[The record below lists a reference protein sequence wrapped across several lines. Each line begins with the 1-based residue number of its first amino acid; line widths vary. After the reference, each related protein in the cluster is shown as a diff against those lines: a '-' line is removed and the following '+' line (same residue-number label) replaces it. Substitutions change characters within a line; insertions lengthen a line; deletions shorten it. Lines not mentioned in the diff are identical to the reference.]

1 MWAIK
6 MIKTLTEWYHRYLSD
21 PQAVVLAFLLIFGF
35 AIIIYMGVMLMPAL
49 AALVIAYLLEGL
61 VRFMQARNVK
71 RLSAVILVFSLFIA
85 FLVFFF
91 GGVVPLVSSQLT
103 QFVKD
108 VPTYFGLA
116 QQALLQIPEHVSYVT
131 DSEIRDILD
140 QVNKEI
146 AIFGQQVVTGTLAS
160 IPGILTVI
168 VYAILVPM
176 LVFFF
181 LKDKNILL
189 KWCFSFLPKQRD
201 LMSGVWREVDQ
212 QIGNYVRGKVW
223 EIFIVGIATYI
234 VFVLFGLKYALLLSA
249 LVGLSVLI
257 PYIGATVVSL
267 PVAAI
272 AYVQWGVSSDFWYL
286 ILAYFIV
293 QALDGN
299 LLVPLLFQKV
309 VNLHPVAIIVSI
321 LVFGG
326 LWGFWGVFFAIPLGT
341 LVNAL
346 LIAWPRIGREEASA
360 ELNQV

>member
-1 MWAIK
+1 
-6 MIKTLTEWYHRYLSD
+6 MIKILTEWYHRYLSD
-21 PQAVVLAFLLIFGF
+21 PQAVVLALLLVFGF
-35 AIIIYMGVMLMPAL
+35 MTIIYMGRMLMPAL

-61 VRFMQARNVK
+61 VRYLQVRKVK
-71 RLSAVILVFSLFIA
+71 RFNAVIFVFSLFIA

-91 GGVVPLVSSQLT
+91 GGIVPLVSAQLT
-103 QFVKD
+103 EFVKE

-116 QQALLQIPEHVSYVT
+116 QQALLQIPDHVSYVT
-131 DSEIRDILD
+131 DSEIRDVLD

-146 AIFGQQVVTGTLAS
+146 ALFGQQVLTGTLAS

-181 LKDKNILL
+181 LKDKEIIL
-189 KWCFSFLPKQRD
+189 KWSFAFLPKQRD
-201 LMSGVWREVDQ
+201 LMSGVWVDVDQ
-212 QIGNYVRGKVW
+212 QIGNYIRGKVW

-234 VFVLFGLKYALLLSA
+234 VFVIFGLKYAILLSA

-272 AYVQWGVSSDFWYL
+272 AYVQWGVSNDFWYL
-286 ILAYFIV
+286 MLAYFIV

-309 VNLHPVAIIVSI
+309 VNLHPVAIILSI
-321 LVFGG
+321 LIFGG

-346 LIAWPRIGREEASA
+346 LIAWPRIGREEPLSP
-360 ELNQV
+360 